1 MPAAFGPA
9 NPHNRCFSGITTM
22 SRLGPALIRTFA
34 ARGAAVLG
42 SLLLMAL
49 VGRWYGPVGVGV
61 LALAQS
67 LLLGLATLARYG
79 LGGALMRYAGRDPD
93 DPHLRRY
100 LRWAL
105 HTALVASVVAA
116 LGLVL
121 LRTPLTYFFDA
132 PGLDQV
138 LPGIAFALPPFTL
151 AFVLAGLFKGLHR
164 PALASLLENGGIA
177 LATVVV
183 LWGLQEWWPGRGL
196 TSLGS
201 AYALAAWGLLIL
213 ALWPLM
219 GWVRGAAD
227 SKAGPVALTPRAFFA
242 TGQAFFF
249 TNLAMLM
256 QSVLGVLLAGWLLA
270 SAELGLFR
278 AAQQLG
284 TAVSFVLVALNAVFP
299 PRFAALYHRG
309 DLAGLGRLARQ
320 GALFGTLLAAPLLI
334 LLMLAPEWVLGWLG
348 EGFAGAAPLLRLV
361 ALAQLVNV
369 LCGSVGFVLNMSGH
383 EKLMRNISLICATL
397 SLTLFFVLIPGFG
410 AFGAALALAIT
421 LVAQNLMAVWYVWRR
436 LGVWTLPLP
445 NPLLA
450 LGIKPGE
457 G

>member
-1 MPAAFGPA
+1 
-9 NPHNRCFSGITTM
+9 M
-22 SRLGPALIRTFA
+22 SRLGPALIRTFV

-49 VGRWYGPVGVGV
+49 VGRWYGPAGVGV

-79 LGGALMRYAGRDPD
+79 LGGALMRYAGRDPG

-105 HTALVASVVAA
+105 QTASIASVVAA
-116 LGLVL
+116 LSLVL
-121 LRTPLTYFFDA
+121 LRTPLTFFFDA

-138 LPGIAFALPPFTL
+138 LPGIALALPPFTL

-183 LWGLQEWWPGRGL
+183 LWSLQAWWPRQGL
-196 TSLGS
+196 TALGG
-201 AYALAAWGLLIL
+201 AYALAAWGLLML
-213 ALWPLM
+213 AFWPLM
-219 GWVRGAAD
+219 VWVRSGAER
-227 SKAGPVALTPRAFFA
+227 KAGPAALTPRAFFA
-242 TGQAFFF
+242 IGQAFFF

-309 DLAGLGRLARQ
+309 DLTGLGRLARQ
-320 GALFGTLLAAPLLI
+320 GALFGTLLAAPLLVV
-334 LLMLAPEWVLGWLG
+334 LMLVPEWVLTWLG
-348 EGFAGAAPLLRLV
+348 EGFAGAASLLRLI

-397 SLTLFFVLIPGFG
+397 SLTLFLVLIPGFG

-421 LVAQNLMAVWYVWRR
+421 LVAQNLLAVWYVWRR

-445 NPLLA
+445 NPLPA
-450 LGIKPGE
+450 LGVKPG
-457 G
+457 GC